1 MKAIIQR
8 VTQASVTVGEETIS
22 SIGQGL
28 CVLVGI
34 GRYDSTKEL
43 EYMARKILN
52 IRLFDGEDGKR
63 WNKSVIDK
71 QLEVLCVSQF
81 TLSAVLKGNKPDF
94 HEAMGPDTSEKA
106 YQEFLQ
112 IMRKSYNPD
121 KIKDGKFGAYMQV
134 HIQNDG
140 PVTIP
145 LESPDNLVEQK
156 KKKTAF
162 VAPSVQSLS
171 IAAPEQGDNSGS

>member
-8 VTQASVTVGEETIS
+8 VTQASVTVGEETVS

-28 CVLVGI
+28 CVLIGI
-34 GRYDSTKEL
+34 ARTDTEKEL

-52 IRLFDGEDGKR
+52 IRLFDGDDGKR

-81 TLSAVLKGNKPDF
+81 TLTAILKGNKPDF

-106 YQEFLQ
+106 YQDFLQ
-112 IMRKSYNPD
+112 IMKNSYSPD

-145 LESPDNLVEQK
+145 LESPNNLPEPR
-156 KKKTAF
+156 KKTAF
-162 VAPSVQSLS
+162 VAPSVHSLS
-171 IAAPEQGDNSGS
+171 IASKEGDNSGS

>member
-34 GRYDSTKEL
+34 GRNDSTKEL

-81 TLSAVLKGNKPDF
+81 TLSAILKGNKPDF

-106 YQEFLQ
+106 YQDFLQ
-112 IMRKSYNPD
+112 IMRNSYNPD
-121 KIKDGKFGAYMQV
+121 KVKDGKFGAYMQV

-145 LESPDNLVEQK
+145 LESPDNLVEPK

-171 IAAPEQGDNSGS
+171 IAPEEGDNSGS

>member
-8 VTQASVTVGEETIS
+8 VTGASVKVGEETIS

-28 CVLVGI
+28 CVLIGI
-34 GRYDSTKEL
+34 GRYDTEKEL

-52 IRLFDGEDGKR
+52 IRVFDGEDGKR
-63 WNKSVIDK
+63 WNKSVMDK

-94 HEAMGPDTSEKA
+94 HEAMGPETSEKA
-106 YQEFLQ
+106 YQDFLQ
-112 IMRKSYNPD
+112 LMRNSYNTD

-145 LESPDNLVEQK
+145 LDSPDNLPDHK
-156 KKKTAF
+156 NKKTAM

-171 IAAPEQGDNSGS
+171 INPTVGDNSGS